1 LVLRE
6 PLVALQA
13 LLACLVFKMHSH
25 TVPLTLSPL
34 SSQTR
39 HYFSSFFGVKGLINH
54 RVSVSV
60 TRLCVSRC
68 NTTCLLWS
76 LHASTG
82 NNTK

>member
-39 HYFSSFFGVKGLINH
+39 HYFSSFF
-54 RVSVSV
+54 RVERVNQSQSVCISDAS
-60 TRLCVSRC
+60 LCVS
-68 NTTCLLWS
+68 L
-76 LHASTG
+76 
-82 NNTK
+82 